1 MSYLF
6 SIIIP
11 VYNSESFLSKTI
23 DSILKQNFKNYEII
37 LVDDCSTDNTNKLCK
52 SYEKNFNNIKL
63 INKNINTGVGD
74 SRNKGI
80 KFSTGKYLIFVDSD
94 DGLFNNSLTY
104 LENEIIDKNQ
114 PDVVVVHY
122 VKDTFPQSNYQLIN
136 DNIDNNKNSEE
147 LIKYIQKKK
156 FPFAD
161 CWSFVCKRSF
171 VINNNIY
178 FPEIRIGES
187 ELFVAKLICYI
198 KTFSFMPNKFYDKKD
213 RDYSLNHTQGYEAA
227 KSTLIL
233 LIDFF
238 IFNNNITV
246 SKIKH
251 NFNNSY
257 IQDAFG
263 IFASLLLLMNLK
275 EIKDLSKILNNNTD
289 NLNNFI
295 KFPEKINLQKIIL
308 ELGSYKGLLKFRE
321 IIINY
326 KYDKFKNKLNNYTK
340 IYTYCRHKYTAATIK
355 LLQNKGYNIAGV
367 IDDNK
372 SYNNSSFLNFKTI
385 NLNLF
390 FDITKEYI
398 SDVLVVI
405 THQRDKTLI
414 KISDNLIK
422 NGLNKKQ
429 IVMIKY

>member
-11 VYNSESFLSKTI
+11 VYNSEKFISITI
-23 DSILKQNFKNYEII
+23 DSILRQNFTNYEII
-37 LVDDCSTDNTNKLCK
+37 LINDNSIDGTKKICE
-52 SYEKNFNNIKL
+52 SYKKKFNNIKL
-63 INKNINTGVGD
+63 VNKKINTGVGD

-80 KFSTGKYLIFVDSD
+80 NFSKGKYLIFVDSD

-275 EIKDLSKILNNNTD
+275 EIKDLSKILNNNKD

-326 KYDKFKNKLNNYTK
+326 KYDKFKNKLNNYSK

-355 LLQNKGYNIAGV
+355 VLQHKGYIIAGV

-372 SYNNSSFLNFKTI
+372 SYNNSSFLDFKTI
-385 NLNLF
+385 NSNSF
-390 FDITKEYI
+390 FHINKDHI

-405 THQRDKTLI
+405 THQRDQTLI
-414 KISDNLIK
+414 KISNNLIK
-422 NGLNKKQ
+422 NGFKKKQ